1 MFFAFKCGKTGFFVA
16 KNGKI
21 QEISHS
27 NAVQVSP
34 LGPSKN
40 RSMKSFGLI
49 LRFFFF
55 LASRTVSRPFIWM
68 PYSSASVC
76 PERFFL
82 ALEGFFTFSQMKID

>member
-34 LGPSKN
+34 LGPSKKPQYEVLWLDTAVFLFSRVQN
-40 RSMKSFGLI
+40 GFAPFHLDARLQRFG
-49 LRFFFF
+49 
-55 LASRTVSRPFIWM
+55 VSG
-68 PYSSASVC
+68 AL
-76 PERFFL
+76 FL
-82 ALEGFFTFSQMKID
+82 ALEGFFTFSQIKID